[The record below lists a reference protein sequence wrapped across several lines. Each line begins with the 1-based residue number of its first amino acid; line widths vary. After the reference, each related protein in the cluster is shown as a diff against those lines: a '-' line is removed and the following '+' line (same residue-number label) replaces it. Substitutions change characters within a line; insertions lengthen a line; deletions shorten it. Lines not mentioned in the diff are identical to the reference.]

1 MSRSVLD
8 SSAILALFEKEQGWE
23 KVRAALPD
31 GIVSSLTLA
40 EVVTRLTLRG
50 GKPWQVAAAWDDLR
64 LFVETFDDARAR
76 VAGLLVDKTRSLGL
90 SLADR
95 ACLALARELGLPV
108 VTADRSWREVQIG
121 VEVVLIR

>member
-76 VAGLLVDKTRSLGL
+76 VAGLLVDKTRSLSL

>member
-108 VTADRSWREVQIG
+108 VTADRSWRKVQIG

>member
-50 GKPWQVAAAWDDLR
+50 GKPGQIAAAWDDLQ
-64 LFVETFDDARAR
+64 LVVEGFDDARAR
-76 VAGLLVDKTRSLGL
+76 VAGLLVNKTRPFRL

-95 ACLALARELGLPV
+95 ACLALARELELPV

-121 VEVVLIR
+121 VEIVLIR

>member
-64 LFVETFDDARAR
+64 LFVESFDDTRAR

-108 VTADRSWREVQIG
+108 ITADRSWRKVQIG